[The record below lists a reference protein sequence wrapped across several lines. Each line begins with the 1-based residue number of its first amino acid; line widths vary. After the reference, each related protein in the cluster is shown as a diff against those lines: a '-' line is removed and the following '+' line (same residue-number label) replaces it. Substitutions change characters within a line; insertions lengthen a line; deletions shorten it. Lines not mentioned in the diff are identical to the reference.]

1 MLSDKEVNGL
11 IDSITNYLSQGIA
24 QGVQEQSPSQD
35 LLSHLEHSAAVFS
48 GFKTFHEM
56 KEASAMLLDDNGNI
70 KPFNQYLNDVKKVN
84 ETYNHNY
91 LRTEYDLVVNSA
103 NAAATWEDAQND
115 DGGRYVLQYRT
126 AGDNKVR
133 EEHAKLNGT
142 TLPVSDPFWDLF
154 YPPNG
159 WNCRCKAQK
168 VRASKY
174 PLSDSQQAIEIAA
187 HATNTKSGK
196 MFRFNPGKQKSLFPK
211 HNSYTIAKCSTCDKN
226 IKLAK
231 VPSNELCAAC
241 PIIQQCADYTR
252 IPTNKGVLRIH
263 NTHGKNEKAS
273 NIKIASY
280 FAEKYEH
287 EIDLLPNE
295 NNKISADSINHSLK
309 KVIEY
314 KEISSPTKSAIDNAI
329 RKGNKQANHIVLWLN
344 KDMATGDLKNAVSD
358 RVRRT
363 NNIESITIV
372 QNGKDKTY
380 SRDEMLS
387 EGFKI
392 QLD

>member
-1 MLSDKEVNGL
+1 
-11 IDSITNYLSQGIA
+11 
-24 QGVQEQSPSQD
+24 
-35 LLSHLEHSAAVFS
+35 
-48 GFKTFHEM
+48 M
-56 KEASAMLLDDNGNI
+56 KEASAMLLDENGNI

-103 NAAATWEDAQND
+103 NAAAAWEDAQND

-133 EEHAKLNGT
+133 EEHAKLDGT
-142 TLPVSDPFWDLF
+142 TLPVSDSFWDLF

-174 PLSDSQQAIEIAA
+174 PLSDSQQAMQEAA

-241 PIIQQCADYTR
+241 PIIVSIAD
-252 IPTNKGVLRIH
+252 
-263 NTHGKNEKAS
+263 EKAK
-273 NIKIASY
+273 IETRKRAKELRKIAS
-280 FAEKYEH
+280 EKLKNTEV
-287 EIDLLPNE
+287 ECPNLNEKIRFKKKGIKEFLNQPHKHYGQKNELILNIE
-295 NNKISADSINHSLK
+295 N
-309 KVIEY
+309 VIKNSTYKGVSEY
-314 KEISSPTKSAIDNAI
+314 KSNPTEPRVHLLEIEIENEKSWLII
-329 RKGNKQANHIVLWLN
+329 KENKQEGLLFYSISDSEKILNHTKE
-344 KDMATGDLKNAVSD
+344 KDT
-358 RVRRT
+358 
-363 NNIESITIV
+363 
-372 QNGKDKTY
+372 
-380 SRDEMLS
+380 
-387 EGFKI
+387 
-392 QLD
+392 